1 MIIPD
6 IQSFIQ
12 TERDRC
18 QRGRRWDSPDFAT
31 SNSPTFGGSLDLTSS
46 GSGSVELTDIF
57 ASELTCPREG
67 LMVLWQSSE
76 TGIIGAGE
84 VHEIG
89 PGDEFEVFEYTQTNL
104 VAGNNLELWVL
115 SWRSSDLQA
124 DGDVKSSRLSRFR
137 TRVTT
142 TQLKLSE
149 VVILASN
156 FSLDSTGRLP
166 GFVVHFA
173 NDRKQQ
179 VALV

>member
-1 MIIPD
+1 
-6 IQSFIQ
+6 
-12 TERDRC
+12 
-18 QRGRRWDSPDFAT
+18 
-31 SNSPTFGGSLDLTSS
+31 
-46 GSGSVELTDIF
+46 
-57 ASELTCPREG
+57 
-67 LMVLWQSSE
+67 MVLWQSSE

-124 DGDVKSSRLSRFR
+124 DGDVKSSRLSRSR

-149 VVILASN
+149 VVVLASN
-156 FSLDSTGRLP
+156 FSLGSAGRLP
-166 GFVVHFA
+166 GFVVRFA
-173 NDRKQQ
+173 NDRKQE
-179 VALV
+179 VSLV